1 MAYHSQAG
9 PSNPNLHAQQQ
20 YQQGAASYGNPSG
33 GNGNGGQEP
42 EAGFDTVN
50 WYRHYLQ
57 CHHYFLDQAQHDFYV
72 QAVAAFINVQLP
84 YQKQPYPVHRASAA
98 WSLKNLSDRQQE
110 EEPHPPPGY
119 PQSVSL
125 IPYIRRL
132 IVTGHDDPRIMG
144 TWFGAN
150 WVQGI
155 GTIHELERRNYLFAS
170 KSKEW
175 LDVKKYY
182 DDSLAA
188 EQSTPYMIPL
198 PRIEEAELSSA
209 DEAWSGWMAMQ
220 DWVIGP
226 RTPQSLK
233 RPLSPPRS
241 HTPYYNSPRIKKESD
256 LDN

>member
-20 YQQGAASYGNPSG
+20 YQQGPASYGNPSG
-33 GNGNGGQEP
+33 GNGNRGQEQ
-42 EAGFDTVN
+42 EAVPSLLSRPSPT
-50 WYRHYLQ
+50 R
-57 CHHYFLDQAQHDFYV
+57 FLCSGRGSIH
-72 QAVAAFINVQLP
+72 
-84 YQKQPYPVHRASAA
+84 KHSAA
-98 WSLKNLSDRQQE
+98 LSKAALPGPSSLGRMVFE
-110 EEPHPPPGY
+110 ESFRSPTRGRSPPSPGY

-144 TWFGAN
+144 TWFGSN

-198 PRIEEAELSSA
+198 PKIEEAELSSA

-226 RTPQSLK
+226 RTPQSLM
-233 RPLSPPRS
+233 PPSRS
-241 HTPYYNSPRIKKESD
+241 RTPHYNSPRIKKESD
-256 LDN
+256 FAN